1 MKTVEKIER
10 KLPVLKTRKRV
21 AAYARVS
28 MESERMQHSL
38 SAQVSYYSALIQK
51 NPEWEYAGVFAD
63 YGISGTGTKKR
74 EEFNRMLAECEA
86 GNIDIILT
94 KSIQRFARNTVDLL
108 NTVRHL
114 KDLGIEVRFE
124 KENINGMFLQGQSP
138 FQIART
144 LTEEGIPSPGGKDH
158 WNPSNIKSILT
169 NEKYKGDALLQKTFT
184 VDFLTKKKKTN
195 EGEIPQYYVKDNHE
209 AIIDP
214 ETFEMVQ
221 TLMATRKKGRNR
233 KSSVSI
239 FSSKVKCGDCGSWYG
254 PKVWHSNDA
263 YRKVIWQC
271 NHKFDGEKCA
281 TPTLTEDE
289 IKELFLRAANQVID
303 QKEQFIAIY
312 DQVLSRS
319 LDTTALES
327 ELSDLEA
334 EINIAA
340 ELIEDCIKE
349 NAHVALDQAEYQKR
363 YDALVAR
370 FDKANARHTEVTDL
384 IAERMARKHQI
395 ETYLQEL
402 RDREPLTEFRET
414 DWLAMVDYITVHS
427 KKDIRVTFK
436 DGTEI
441 KA

>member
-10 KLPVLKTRKRV
+10 KLPVLKARKRV

-38 SAQVSYYSALIQK
+38 SAQVSYYSALVQK

-74 EEFNRMLAECEA
+74 DEFNSMLAECEA

-114 KDLGIEVRFE
+114 KELGIEVRFE
-124 KENINGMFLQGQSP
+124 KENINSLSGDGELMLSILASFAQ
-138 FQIART
+138 
-144 LTEEGIPSPGGKDH
+144 EESRSISENVKWGTIKRFRQGIPNGKF
-158 WNPSNIKSILT
+158 SILGY
-169 NEKYKGDALLQKTFT
+169 EWQDDRLVIIPEEAEIIRWIYVEYMKGASRIEIGRALMDRGIYTRQGKPW
-184 VDFLTKKKKTN
+184 VDSN
-195 EGEIPQYYVKDNHE
+195 VK
-209 AIIDP
+209 
-214 ETFEMVQ
+214 V
-221 TLMATRKKGRNR
+221 
-233 KSSVSI
+233 
-239 FSSKVKCGDCGSWYG
+239 
-254 PKVWHSNDA
+254 
-263 YRKVIWQC
+263 
-271 NHKFDGEKCA
+271 

-289 IKELFLRAANQVID
+289 IKGLFLRAANQVID

-312 DQVLSRS
+312 EQVLSRS
-319 LDTTALES
+319 LDTTALEG

-340 ELIEDCIKE
+340 ELIEECIKE
-349 NAHVALDQAEYQKR
+349 NAHIALDQDEYQKR
-363 YDALVAR
+363 YDALVIR
-370 FDKANARHTEVTDL
+370 FDKAKARHTEVTDL
-384 IAERMARKHQI
+384 ITERMARKHLI
-395 ETYLQEL
+395 ETYLKNL
-402 RDREPLTEFRET
+402 RSREPLTEFRET